1 MKNFILLLFLFSIQ
15 NINARENF
23 LLNIKYPR
31 HKVSSNSQ
39 NNFKKDS
46 DIKIIK
52 YKDLKNILIKNSNEL
67 KKYLSRV
74 KQSESNLKNKY
85 SEWKPKVFLKS
96 NGLPKYTSGKED
108 SNINTDTFTE
118 QAGFELDTTIEWSL
132 INPSRR
138 LEIKI
143 AKEEFEN
150 AKLRYGDAIDD
161 IYFEASKLYFLIQ
174 TSKQEIKVA
183 KDSIKTSKFALN
195 DAQNRFDSGISN
207 KVDVLE
213 ARTQLGRSK
222 LLLEKRKEELNF
234 YKNSL
239 AEILNIQT
247 KFKIEEGAEKIIKG
261 LWSHSLNESLIAAFK
276 NRKDL
281 SIDQNNIALNKK
293 KSMVI
298 LSGKKPSFDIFNV
311 YSINKKLGD
320 SSVTSFGPQNITNS
334 TNNVVG
340 IRFALN
346 LYDGGI
352 IKQNY
357 ESSESFTEELISTY
371 EQNKLKIKKD
381 IENTFNELDSTK
393 NKIIISSSQV
403 DAAREALQISLKRLE
418 AGITTQREV
427 VNSQSDLNE
436 AESNFINATYEYNT
450 NISKLVRITGL
461 EKNKSCNKLEKK
473 GFSNPNFI
481 TFIKDKKLIK
491 CEN

>member
-1 MKNFILLLFLFSIQ
+1 MS
-15 NINARENF
+15 
-23 LLNIKYPR
+23 
-31 HKVSSNSQ
+31 
-39 NNFKKDS
+39 
-46 DIKIIK
+46 
-52 YKDLKNILIKNSNEL
+52 
-67 KKYLSRV
+67 
-74 KQSESNLKNKY
+74 
-85 SEWKPKVFLKS
+85 
-96 NGLPKYTSGKED
+96 
-108 SNINTDTFTE
+108 
-118 QAGFELDTTIEWSL
+118 TTIEWGL
-132 INPSRR
+132 IDPSRR
-138 LEIKI
+138 LDIEI
-143 AKEEFEN
+143 AKEDFEN
-150 AKLRYGDAIDD
+150 AKLRYEDAIDE

-183 KDSIKTSKFALN
+183 KDSIKTSEFALN

-213 ARTQLGRSK
+213 ATTQLGRSK
-222 LLLEKRKEELNF
+222 LLLEKRIEELNF

-247 KFKIEEGAEKIIKG
+247 KFNIEEGAEKTIKG
-261 LWSHSLNESLIAAFK
+261 FWSHSLNDSLIAAFK

-311 YSINKKLGD
+311 YSINRKLGD
-320 SSVTSFGPQNITNS
+320 SSVSSFGPQNITNS
-334 TNNVVG
+334 SNNVVG

-357 ESSESFTEELISTY
+357 KSSESLTEELISTY

-381 IENTFNELDSTK
+381 IENTFNELNSTK

-461 EKNKSCNKLEKK
+461 EKNKSCNKLDNK
-473 GFSNPNFI
+473 GFNNPNFI